1 MPALALSDLLPDFGS
16 RGDGRPAQSPVVTP
30 GSVMEPLQTT
40 AVDASKLVAE
50 EVAKAEA
57 ALTERLSSIYEATLQ
72 AERDNHAAER
82 DELRRGLGSEAA
94 ALIEARLATMEEQLL
109 AVTTS
114 AVARIL
120 GGLLTDEIQT
130 RAIDALSA
138 KIGEALRE
146 SEAVRI
152 KVFGPQSLWE
162 ALSTVLGDRSA
173 EIEFT
178 EQASFDLTVAIDG
191 SLYETRLSEWS
202 AELAGVLA

>member
-16 RGDGRPAQSPVVTP
+16 RDNGGPAQSPVVKP
-30 GSVMEPLQTT
+30 EPVMEPLQTPT
-40 AVDASKLVAE
+40 VDTSKLIAE

-57 ALTERLSSIYEATLQ
+57 ALTERLSAIYEATLQ

-82 DELRRGLGSEAA
+82 DELSRNLGSEAA
-94 ALIEARLATMEEQLL
+94 ALIEARLAAMDEQLL
-109 AVTTS
+109 AVTTT

-120 GGLLTDEIQT
+120 GALLTDEIRK

-138 KIGEALRE
+138 KVREALRE
-146 SEAVRI
+146 SEAVKIR
-152 KVFGPQSLWE
+152 VLGPQSLWE
-162 ALSTVLGDRSA
+162 ALSTALGDYSGN
-173 EIEFT
+173 IEFT
-178 EQASFDLTVAIDG
+178 ERASFDLTVSIDS

>member
-1 MPALALSDLLPDFGS
+1 MAALALSDLLPDFGS
-16 RGDGRPAQSPVVTP
+16 RGDGRPAQSPVVRP
-30 GSVMEPLQTT
+30 EPVMEPLR
-40 AVDASKLVAE
+40 APPVDSSKVIAE

-57 ALTERLSSIYEATLQ
+57 ALTERLSTIYEATLQ

-120 GGLLTDEIQT
+120 GGLMTDEIQKRT
-130 RAIDALSA
+130 IDALSA
-138 KIGEALRE
+138 KIRESLRE

-152 KVFGPQSLWE
+152 KIFGPQSLWE
-162 ALSTVLGDRSA
+162 ALSTALGDRSA
-173 EIEFT
+173 RIEFT
-178 EQASFDLTVAIDG
+178 EQASLDLTASIDS

>member
-1 MPALALSDLLPDFGS
+1 MPAPALSDFLPDFGS
-16 RGDGRPAQSPVVTP
+16 RGNGRPVQAPAVRPEPVL
-30 GSVMEPLQTT
+30 EPLQTP
-40 AVDASKLVAE
+40 AVDTSKLVAE

-57 ALTERLSSIYEATLQ
+57 ALTERLSAIYEATLQ

-82 DELRRGLGSEAA
+82 DELRQSLGSEAA
-94 ALIEARLATMEEQLL
+94 ALIEVRLAAMEEQLL
-109 AVTTS
+109 AGTTS

-120 GGLLTDEIQT
+120 GGLLTDEIQK
-130 RAIDALSA
+130 RAIDALSV
-138 KIGEALRE
+138 KVREALRE

-162 ALSTVLGDRSA
+162 ALSGLLGDRSA
-173 EIEFT
+173 AIEFT
-178 EQASFDLTVAIDG
+178 ERASFDLTVSIDS